1 MIKIRFLYI
10 LILLII
16 GCQMHRKGVYNK
28 TKESK
33 MKKNFVLSQALRQ
46 QLNISNDMVLPM
58 DSLGMDSL
66 MQKYQRL
73 NNLASPNE
81 DGEED
86 EEEIE
91 LRIDEK
97 YLDILIPFAFNDLV
111 KKGFVPISASQYV
124 SKLSVLGLDS
134 LRRKSLPYIYE
145 YKHYFTSPSNIH
157 GWQDDIA
164 KGGIDRKEEE
174 YVRYASIN
182 NVFVKGYNFLLPAPS
197 LETFI
202 KGEDKKMFFR
212 LDDDVIHLNK
222 FLFNNNK
229 ASLTWLLHNSPMALK
244 DLLISYGYDTNEV
257 INRLVLDD
265 VLRSY
270 ANVTDVSGLMNIF
283 VRKIYAKKPYVEIRE
298 GLFKTIL
305 RQPADERNLQWLTIL
320 DSYID
325 CLTSDKTENYPYWIS
340 NFTKIERFKIVVYLG
355 YYLHKEYLKYNQ
367 NAPTFYGHVLYYN
380 DEFRK
385 YLDSHHYFNLPG
397 FVEMSDSIYQEYD
410 FNVKIHQIRK

>member
-81 DGEED
+81 NGEED

-134 LRRKSLPYIYE
+134 LRRKSLPYIY
-145 YKHYFTSPSNIH
+145 
-157 GWQDDIA
+157 
-164 KGGIDRKEEE
+164 
-174 YVRYASIN
+174 
-182 NVFVKGYNFLLPAPS
+182 
-197 LETFI
+197 
-202 KGEDKKMFFR
+202 
-212 LDDDVIHLNK
+212 
-222 FLFNNNK
+222 
-229 ASLTWLLHNSPMALK
+229 
-244 DLLISYGYDTNEV
+244 
-257 INRLVLDD
+257 
-265 VLRSY
+265 
-270 ANVTDVSGLMNIF
+270 
-283 VRKIYAKKPYVEIRE
+283 
-298 GLFKTIL
+298 
-305 RQPADERNLQWLTIL
+305 
-320 DSYID
+320 
-325 CLTSDKTENYPYWIS
+325 
-340 NFTKIERFKIVVYLG
+340 
-355 YYLHKEYLKYNQ
+355 
-367 NAPTFYGHVLYYN
+367 
-380 DEFRK
+380 
-385 YLDSHHYFNLPG
+385 
-397 FVEMSDSIYQEYD
+397 
-410 FNVKIHQIRK
+410 